1 MHQAF
6 LALGSNIQ
14 PEYHLPQAVCLLAE
28 TETIIGRSSVW
39 QSQPVGDT
47 NQADFLNAAVLLK
60 TEREA
65 AEICLELIPAIEQR
79 LNRVRDPHNKNGPRT
94 IDIDLVLFDEE
105 QLQIEHRIVPD
116 PEISERVFLAVPL
129 AELAPRYCVPGVERE
144 LAQIADE
151 LCAQTGAEF
160 RCRDDVKL

>member
-14 PEYHLPQAVCLLAE
+14 PEYHLPHAVRILAE
-28 TETIIGRSSVW
+28 TETVIGRSSVW
-39 QSQPVGDT
+39 QSAPVGDT

-60 TEREA
+60 TARGA
-65 AEICLELIPAIEQR
+65 AGICLELIPAIEQR
-79 LNRVRDPHNKNGPRT
+79 LNRVRDPQNKNGPRT

-144 LAQIADE
+144 LAQIAAE
-151 LCAQTGAEF
+151 LRAQAGDGF
-160 RCRDDVKL
+160 SCREDVQL